1 MLSPMSVRLDG
12 PAGSWTLPSGT
23 SVLGR
28 GVGCEVRIDDPRL
41 SRRHASFLV
50 DGARV
55 VVRDLGATNGVL
67 VNGRRIRGTQT
78 LNHGD
83 SVTCGP
89 MVLAVSIAVSEPHPR
104 ELLGRSATEFVPHA
118 DSVNTD
124 AMDPAAVAA
133 TVAAL
138 TDRKINARIAEAV
151 PVEPSAASSF
161 LEPGD
166 APDRASSLVPAL
178 PGRRPPSVGTGVP
191 PAPAEERA
199 SALMPQPLIRLPASA
214 LSSTANPSPP
224 AAPQVPRLSTA
235 LLPASAVTDGGQ
247 MPLLLRPGRQAHT
260 PGLRRLAAAAGDG
273 LLAWLAASCAAVPS
287 LALGYGQALAKAGA
301 TLHGGLPVLPPTT
314 GTSATAWEF
323 SASVLDPGGLARAV
337 EIALTLRRVD
347 SDAFFLLFL
356 GATGA
361 VLAVVLASLLVLVAP
376 TVWFGGPPCHRAL
389 GLTIESLNG
398 HRLGWFQASL
408 RWLLALLLSPLAWFT
423 LAAGRPSI
431 HDRLSGCRLG
441 GQLGESAEV
450 QQNSRK
456 PA

>member
-1 MLSPMSVRLDG
+1 MSVRLDG

-50 DGARV
+50 EGARV

-67 VNGRRIRGTQT
+67 VNGRRIRGSQT

-138 TDRKINARIAEAV
+138 TDRKVHAGIAEAI

-161 LEPGD
+161 LEPGE
-166 APDRASSLVPAL
+166 APGRASSLVPAL
-178 PGRRPPSVGTGVP
+178 PRRRPPSVGTGMP
-191 PAPAEERA
+191 PAPVDERA
-199 SALMPQPLIRLPASA
+199 SALLPQPLIRLPASA
-214 LSSTANPSPP
+214 LSAKANPPPP
-224 AAPQVPRLSTA
+224 AAPQTPRLSTA
-235 LLPASAVTDGGQ
+235 LLPASAVTAGGQ
-247 MPLLLRPGRQAHT
+247 IPLQLLPGRQAHT
-260 PGLRRLAAAAGDG
+260 PGLRRLAAAVGDVLLTG
-273 LLAWLAASCAAVPS
+273 LVTSFVAVPC
-287 LALGYGQALAKAGA
+287 LAFGYGLALAKAGA
-301 TLHGGLPVLPPTT
+301 TLHSGLPVLPPTK
-314 GTSATAWEF
+314 GAPATAWEF
-323 SASVLDPGGLARAV
+323 SASVLDPGGLARAA
-337 EIALTLRRVD
+337 ELALSLRRVD
-347 SDAFFLLFL
+347 SDAFFLLFI

-361 VLAVVLASLLVLVAP
+361 VLAAVLASVLVLVAP
-376 TVWFGGPPCHRAL
+376 TVQFGGPPCHRAL
-389 GLTIESLNG
+389 GLTIESLSG
-398 HRLGWFQASL
+398 RRLGWIQASL
-408 RWLLALLLSPLAWFT
+408 RWLLALLLSPLALFA
-423 LAAGRPSI
+423 LVAGRPAI

-441 GQLGESAEV
+441 GQLGETPEA
-450 QQNSRK
+450 
-456 PA
+456 